1 MKKSPPEKESFGTR
15 TGEKARAEAN
25 EFTDEKRD
33 QLMNRGMAIIYGA
46 TNNSNSNSNSKA
58 NTRRP

>member
-15 TGEKARAEAN
+15 TGEKARAQAN
-25 EFTDEKRD
+25 EFMDEKRD
-33 QLMNRGMAIIYGA
+33 QLMNRGMSIIYGA
-46 TNNSNSNSNSKA
+46 TNNSNSKAKA

>member
-15 TGEKARAEAN
+15 TGEKARAQAN

-33 QLMNRGMAIIYGA
+33 QLMNRGMSIIYGA
-46 TNNSNSNSNSKA
+46 TNNSKTKA